1 MFTNISD
8 NISQAA
14 HFLKIG
20 KAVAIPTETVYGLA
34 ANIYNEQAIRSI
46 FELKERPLNNPL
58 IVHIH
63 SFDQLEEI
71 AVDIPGVAY
80 QLAKTFWPGPLTLVL
95 DKNPSIPDVITANK
109 PTVGIRMP
117 NHPVTLE
124 LLKSID
130 FPLAAPSANPFKRIS
145 PTNPERVFEY
155 FENKLPFILN
165 GGECENGIESTI
177 VGFREGKPI
186 IYRLGA
192 LAQNKIEEITG
203 KIEVLNS
210 DNEAPEAPGML
221 DKHYSPR
228 TKLILTENL
237 EEEIRRNGGKK
248 IGLLSFNF
256 FDSQELVLA
265 HKILSVTSNLDE
277 AAHNLYEYLQ
287 ELDQLDLEVI
297 IAEMMPKKALGNSIN
312 DRLKRASHS

>member
-71 AVDIPGVAY
+71 AIDIPDVAC
-80 QLAKTFWPGPLTLVL
+80 QLAQTFWPGPLTLVL

>member
-1 MFTNISD
+1 MFTNLSD

-177 VGFREGKPI
+177 IGFREGKPI

-210 DNEAPEAPGML
+210 DNEAPDAPGML

-228 TKLILTENL
+228 TKLILTENM

>member
-177 VGFREGKPI
+177 IGFREGKPI

-210 DNEAPEAPGML
+210 DNEAPDAPGML

-228 TKLILTENL
+228 TKLILTENM
-237 EEEIRRNGGKK
+237 EEEIRRNAGKK

-256 FDSQELVLA
+256 FDSQELIQA

>member
-177 VGFREGKPI
+177 IGFREGKPI

-210 DNEAPEAPGML
+210 DNEAPDAPGML

-228 TKLILTENL
+228 TKLILTENM

-256 FDSQELVLA
+256 FDSQELVQA

>member
-177 VGFREGKPI
+177 IGFREGKPI

-210 DNEAPEAPGML
+210 DNEAPDAPGML

-228 TKLILTENL
+228 TKLILTENM

>member
-1 MFTNISD
+1 MFTNISN

-177 VGFREGKPI
+177 IGFREGKPI

-192 LAQNKIEEITG
+192 LAQNKIEKITG

-210 DNEAPEAPGML
+210 DNEAPDAPGML

-228 TKLILTENL
+228 TKLILTENM
-237 EEEIRRNGGKK
+237 EEEIRRNAGKK

>member
-177 VGFREGKPI
+177 IGFREGKPI

-192 LAQNKIEEITG
+192 LAQNKIEKITG

-210 DNEAPEAPGML
+210 DNEAPDAPGML

-228 TKLILTENL
+228 TKLILTENM
-237 EEEIRRNGGKK
+237 EEEIRRNAGKK

-256 FDSQELVLA
+256 FDSQELIQA

>member
-145 PTNPERVFEY
+145 PTKPERVFEY

-177 VGFREGKPI
+177 IGFREGKPI

-210 DNEAPEAPGML
+210 DNEAPDAPGML

-228 TKLILTENL
+228 TKLILTENM
-237 EEEIRRNGGKK
+237 EEEIRRNAGKK

-256 FDSQELVLA
+256 FDSQELIQA

>member
-177 VGFREGKPI
+177 IGFREGKPI

>member
-177 VGFREGKPI
+177 IGFREGKPI

-210 DNEAPEAPGML
+210 DNEAPAAPGML

-287 ELDQLDLEVI
+287 KLDQLDLEVI

>member
-177 VGFREGKPI
+177 IGFREGKPI

-210 DNEAPEAPGML
+210 DNEAPAAPGML

-228 TKLILTENL
+228 TKLILTENM
-237 EEEIRRNGGKK
+237 EEEIRRNAGKK

>member
-177 VGFREGKPI
+177 IGFREGKPI

-210 DNEAPEAPGML
+210 DNEAPDAPGML

-228 TKLILTENL
+228 TKLILTENM
-237 EEEIRRNGGKK
+237 EEEIRRNAGKK

-256 FDSQELVLA
+256 FDSQELVQA